1 MGAQDGDG
9 VQAVTEASAENRPP
23 NHDEIE
29 VTLLG
34 PGYGESVVVHIGDG
48 AWVIVDSC
56 INQDGTPQALEYLE
70 RIGVNPVQA
79 VNLIVAT
86 HWHDDHIRG
95 MADIVEV
102 CENARFCCAG
112 ALGEM
117 EFLQAIRGLEGQHF
131 SGSGSGVREIHR
143 VFGQFEDS
151 DNQPTFALANRRL
164 YGRDTCEI
172 WTLSPH
178 DSEFVNFLRRMKTLT
193 PKAGETKR
201 RIPAISPNDI
211 AVVLW
216 IRVDDV
222 VVLLGSDLERQGW
235 KAILKSE
242 GRPTREASLYK
253 VAHHGSAGADTSEV
267 WKLMLEREPFAALT
281 PWRRGGRALP
291 TREDVRRILTQTDNA
306 FATWWPENV
315 PRARKRK
322 HPAVARTLRGSG
334 ISMRGSVPESG
345 AVRLRRPV
353 NAEKQWRAE
362 NFGRACHLKELLA

>member
-1 MGAQDGDG
+1 M
-9 VQAVTEASAENRPP
+9 TEASGENRPP

-34 PGYGESVVVHIGDG
+34 PGYGESVVVHIGEG

-56 INQDGTPQALEYLE
+56 INRDGSPQALEYLE
-70 RIGVNPVQA
+70 RIGVNPVHA
-79 VNLIVAT
+79 VKLIVAT

-95 MADIVEV
+95 MAHIVEV
-102 CENARFCCAG
+102 CRNARFCCTG

-117 EFLQAIRGLEGQHF
+117 EFLQAIRGLEGQYF

-143 VFGQFEDS
+143 VFRQFEDR
-151 DNQPTFALANRRL
+151 DDQPTFAFADRRL
-164 YGRDTCEI
+164 YGRDRYEI

-178 DSEFVNFLRRMKTLT
+178 DSEFVNFLRTVKKLT

-201 RIPAISPNDI
+201 RIPTISPNDI

-222 VVLLGSDLERQGW
+222 VVLLGSDLEKQGW
-235 KAILKSE
+235 KTILKSE
-242 GRPTREASLYK
+242 GRPTSEASLYK
-253 VAHHGSAGADTSEV
+253 VAHHGSAGADTPEV
-267 WKLMLEREPFAALT
+267 WKRLLEREPYAALT
-281 PWRRGGRALP
+281 PWRRGGHALP
-291 TREDVRRILTQTDNA
+291 TQEDVRRILTQSDNA
-306 FATWWPENV
+306 FATWRAENV

-322 HPAVARTLRGSG
+322 HPAVDRTLRGSG
-334 ISMRGSVPESG
+334 ISIRGSVPESG